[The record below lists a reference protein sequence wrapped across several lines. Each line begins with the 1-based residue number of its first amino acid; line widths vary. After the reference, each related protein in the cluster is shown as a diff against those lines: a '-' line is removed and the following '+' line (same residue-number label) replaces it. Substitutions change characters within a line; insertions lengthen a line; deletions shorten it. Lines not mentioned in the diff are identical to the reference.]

1 MNYQALAQILGA
13 QGRYG
18 DTELV
23 HVTPREKRMLR
34 ESGGSGTINP
44 FTGLDEYFEGGMMD
58 APSGMADADPGGLG
72 AATDS
77 ATDVGAGGY
86 ATGPNVGTGMVSD
99 IGPEQ
104 EVGTHPFGTELD
116 VAPAVA
122 IENTSAP
129 TGIGGIFGSFMSEL
143 GRIGPSLSRD
153 GPAAIPALGLQA
165 MIPGASIARGGMALA
180 NTVANALGIPSGP
193 APIDGYDLAGA
204 PGRAG
209 GLAATGSYGAG
220 QMGSD
225 LSEALPQYM
234 GMNTPPSTSMAIPNA
249 NTTPA
254 SQTYKGL
261 EPYMRDLLRRQG
273 IFI

>member
-1 MNYQALAQILGA
+1 MNYRELAQILGA

-34 ESGGSGTINP
+34 ESGGSGTTNP
-44 FTGLDEYFEGGMMD
+44 YTGLDEYFEGGMMD
-58 APSGMADADPGGLG
+58 ATSGTTDSSGLG
-72 AATDS
+72 A

-86 ATGPNVGTGMVSD
+86 ATGPGVGTGIAAD
-99 IGPEQ
+99 IGPDQ

-129 TGIGGIFGSFMSEL
+129 TGIGGFFSNLMSEYN
-143 GRIGPSLSRD
+143 RAGPSLSRD
-153 GPAAIPALGLQA
+153 GPAAIPALALSA
-165 MIPGASIARGGMALA
+165 AIPGSGAMRGGFAVA
-180 NTVANALGIPSGP
+180 NTIANALGIPSGP
-193 APIDGYDLAGA
+193 APVEGYDLAGA

-209 GLAATGSYGAG
+209 GLAAPGSYGAG
-220 QMGSD
+220 QMGAD

-234 GMNTPPSTSMAIPNA
+234 GMSTPPSPSRAIPNPS
-249 NTTPA
+249 TTPA
-254 SQTYKGL
+254 SQNYKGL
-261 EPYMRDLLRRQG
+261 EPYMRDFLRRQG
-273 IFI
+273 IFV

>member
-1 MNYQALAQILGA
+1 
-13 QGRYG
+13 
-18 DTELV
+18 
-23 HVTPREKRMLR
+23 MLR
-34 ESGGSGTINP
+34 ESGGSGTTNP
-44 FTGLDEYFEGGMMD
+44 FTGLDEYFDVGADNQAVGAD
-58 APSGMADADPGGLG
+58 APSLG
-72 AATDS
+72 A

-99 IGPEQ
+99 IGPDQ

-129 TGIGGIFGSFMSEL
+129 TGIGGFFSNLMSEYN
-143 GRIGPSLSRD
+143 RAGPSLSRD
-153 GPAAIPALGLQA
+153 GPAAIPALALSA
-165 MIPGASIARGGMALA
+165 AIPGAGMMRGGFAVA
-180 NTVANALGIPSGP
+180 NTIANALGIPSGP
-193 APIDGYDLAGA
+193 APVDGYDLAGA

-209 GLAATGSYGAG
+209 GLAATGSYGGG

-234 GMNTPPSTSMAIPNA
+234 GMSTPSSTSMAIPNP

-254 SQTYKGL
+254 SQTSKGL

-273 IFI
+273 IFV

>member
-1 MNYQALAQILGA
+1 MNYRELAQILGA

-23 HVTPREKRMLR
+23 HVTPREKRMLQ
-34 ESGGSGTINP
+34 ESGGSGTTNP
-44 FTGLDEYFEGGMMD
+44 FTGLDEYYDVGADNQAIGAD
-58 APSGMADADPGGLG
+58 APSLG
-72 AATDS
+72 A

-86 ATGPNVGTGMVSD
+86 ATGPNVGTAAAAGTFGSEFD
-99 IGPEQ
+99 
-104 EVGTHPFGTELD
+104 VGTSALPSLGPD
-116 VAPAVA
+116 VEVDALPAVEESAPAR
-122 IENTSAP
+122 
-129 TGIGGIFGSFMSEL
+129 GFGGFFSNFMSEL

-165 MIPGASIARGGMALA
+165 AIPGAGAIRGGFALA

-193 APIDGYDLAGA
+193 APVDGYDLAGA

-220 QMGSD
+220 QVGAD

-234 GMNTPPSTSMAIPNA
+234 GMSTPPSPSMAIPNPS
-249 NTTPA
+249 TTPA
-254 SQTYKGL
+254 SQNYKGL
-261 EPYMRDLLRRQG
+261 EPYMRDYLRRQG
-273 IFI
+273 IFV

>member
-34 ESGGSGTINP
+34 ESGGSGTTNP
-44 FTGLDEYFEGGMMD
+44 FTGLDEYFDVGADNQAIGAD
-58 APSGMADADPGGLG
+58 APSLG
-72 AATDS
+72 A

-99 IGPEQ
+99 IGPDQ

-129 TGIGGIFGSFMSEL
+129 TGIGGFFSNLMSEYN
-143 GRIGPSLSRD
+143 RAGPSLSRD
-153 GPAAIPALGLQA
+153 GPAAIPALALSA
-165 MIPGASIARGGMALA
+165 AIPGAGMMRGGFAVA
-180 NTVANALGIPSGP
+180 NTIANALGIPSGP
-193 APIDGYDLAGA
+193 APVEGYDLAGA

-209 GLAATGSYGAG
+209 GLAAPGSYGAG

-234 GMNTPPSTSMAIPNA
+234 GMSTPPSTSMAIPNP

-273 IFI
+273 IFV

>member
-1 MNYQALAQILGA
+1 MNYRELAQILGA

-34 ESGGSGTINP
+34 ESGGSGTTNP

-58 APSGMADADPGGLG
+58 AASGMESSSGLG

-77 ATDVGAGGY
+77 ATEVGAGGY

-129 TGIGGIFGSFMSEL
+129 TGIGGLFGSFMSEL

-209 GLAATGSYGAG
+209 GLAATGSYGGG

-234 GMNTPPSTSMAIPNA
+234 GMSTPPSTSMAIPNP
-249 NTTPA
+249 NT
-254 SQTYKGL
+254 SQNYKGL

-273 IFI
+273 IFV